1 MPKDNLSGKKLD
13 HVNLSG
19 TNLSEADLSNASLR
33 RSQLKGAKL
42 HNANLADSDLR
53 GAHLEHAD
61 LTGAHLEHADL
72 SGADLTGVDLRT
84 VASLEGANL
93 TGARGIVDQPEVPTD
108 GDRVVSVRWDGD
120 QAEHLT
126 VDRLLASV
134 ADLNLQ
140 IADSVRAVSTQHTQL
155 VDNDWRDAID
165 AINRLRQRR
174 DEMEAQ
180 LVRAF
185 AERSRERQ

>member
-93 TGARGIVDQPEVPTD
+93 TDARGIADQPEVHTD
-108 GDRVVSVRWDGD
+108 DDRVVSIRWDGD
-120 QAEHLT
+120 QSAHLS

-134 ADLNLQ
+134 VDLNGQ
-140 IADSVRAVSTQHTQL
+140 IADSVRAVSTQHKHL
-155 VDNDWRDAID
+155 AGNDRRDAIA
-165 AINRLRQRR
+165 AITHLRQRR
-174 DEMEAQ
+174 DELEAR

-185 AERSRERQ
+185 AEGSHERQ